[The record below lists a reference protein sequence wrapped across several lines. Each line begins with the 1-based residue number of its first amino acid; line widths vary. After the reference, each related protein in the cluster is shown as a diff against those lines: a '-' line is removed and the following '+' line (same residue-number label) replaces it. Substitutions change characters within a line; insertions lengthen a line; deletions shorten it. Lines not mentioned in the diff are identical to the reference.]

1 MNKRYLNITGILWAV
16 IGISC
21 LIITIREFLNNGDKA
36 WMFLI
41 MTVLSLSLAAIRLYQ
56 RKKL

>member
-1 MNKRYLNITGILWAV
+1 MNRRYLNITGILWAV

-21 LIITIREFLNNGDKA
+21 LSITIREFLNHGSKA

-41 MTVLSLSLAAIRLYQ
+41 MTVLSLSLAAIRFYQ